1 MIANGGDY
9 GSRNSSLAYWRTD
22 SGHHSVGSRISSLE
36 SFVLIQ
42 RKSPYSGLL
51 SFETCMVKALIDMSE
66 EAVLHRQ
73 RIQQHMRRIGDHRK
87 LIAKL
92 KRDGKD
98 ARPARQE
105 LRVMMFG
112 LEGMLAEHQRLTAKK
127 A

>member
-1 MIANGGDY
+1 L
-9 GSRNSSLAYWRTD
+9 RLA
-22 SGHHSVGSRISSLE
+22 
-36 SFVLIQ
+36 
-42 RKSPYSGLL
+42 
-51 SFETCMVKALIDMSE
+51 MVKTLIDLSE

-73 RIQQHMRRIGDHRK
+73 CVQQHMRRLGDQRK

-92 KRDGKD
+92 ERDGKD
-98 ARPARQE
+98 AQPARQE

>member
-1 MIANGGDY
+1 
-9 GSRNSSLAYWRTD
+9 
-22 SGHHSVGSRISSLE
+22 
-36 SFVLIQ
+36 
-42 RKSPYSGLL
+42 
-51 SFETCMVKALIDMSE
+51 MVKALIDLSE

-73 RIQQHMRRIGDHRK
+73 RIRQHMRRLGDQRK
-87 LIAKL
+87 LISKL
-92 KRDGKD
+92 ELEAKD

>member
-1 MIANGGDY
+1 
-9 GSRNSSLAYWRTD
+9 
-22 SGHHSVGSRISSLE
+22 
-36 SFVLIQ
+36 
-42 RKSPYSGLL
+42 
-51 SFETCMVKALIDMSE
+51 MVKALIDMSE

-73 RIQQHMRRIGDHRK
+73 RIQQHMRRIGDQRK

-92 KRDGKD
+92 ERDSND